1 VSQTGRTASTQ
12 VVAEALR
19 GIKEIKSLDREEHFV
34 TEFRREVRAVPHAEK
49 SIFTLRTS
57 PRYYLEAIT
66 IVFVLGGLAVAIHRD
81 ADMAALV
88 SSVGLFVVAGY
99 RLLPLFS
106 QGFMSFTTLMAR
118 LTTVDDL
125 LADLRTRDIA
135 PAAPPPSRDPLP
147 ANAAIALCDVT
158 YAYPGASAPALKDV
172 SLVLEPGT
180 KVGLLGTSGGGKST
194 LIDVLLTLLE
204 PQQGNVRV
212 GEVVIDRLNARW
224 LRRRIGYVPQAIFIA
239 DDTVLGNIAFGVS
252 RDRVDMEAV
261 VRAATQSNIHEFIAS
276 LPQGYRTLVG
286 ERGMR
291 LSGGQRQRLGIA
303 RALYADP
310 PVIVFDE
317 ATSAL
322 DTETETAVMDALH
335 RLEQKTIVMVAHRLS
350 TLRQCDAVYEVRDGR
365 LKHLGDGDVV
375 SRRGREWQTR
385 PVQAVARWTVRTR
398 RAHPPVGAD

>member
-1 VSQTGRTASTQ
+1 M
-12 VVAEALR
+12 
-19 GIKEIKSLDREEHFV
+19 I
-34 TEFRREVRAVPHAEK
+34 
-49 SIFTLRTS
+49 
-57 PRYYLEAIT
+57 
-66 IVFVLGGLAVAIHRD
+66 
-81 ADMAALV
+81 
-88 SSVGLFVVAGY
+88 
-99 RLLPLFS
+99 
-106 QGFMSFTTLMAR
+106 
-118 LTTVDDL
+118 
-125 LADLRTRDIA
+125 
-135 PAAPPPSRDPLP
+135 
-147 ANAAIALCDVT
+147 
-158 YAYPGASAPALKDV
+158 DV
-172 SLVLEPGT
+172 SRRSS
-180 KVGLLGTSGGGKST
+180 GLRYALM
-194 LIDVLLTLLE
+194 LE

-212 GEVVIDRLNARW
+212 GEVAIDRLNARW

-252 RDRVDMEAV
+252 RDCVDMEAV

-276 LPQGYRTLVG
+276 LPQGYGTLVG

-350 TLRQCDAVYEVRDGR
+350 TLRQCDAVYEVRDGH
-365 LKHLGDGDVV
+365 LKYLGDGDVV
-375 SRRGREWQTR
+375 SRRGREWQPR
-385 PVQAVARWTVRTR
+385 PLRAAARWTVRTR